1 MACGYTELIQ
11 SMPGSATH
19 TPSRRPQMGHPVV
32 QVACGVVAFVALC
45 YNCIM
50 LNLSVEQLHAND
62 FGKFYYATQAWWTG
76 GSLYAPNLA
85 THMEVEL
92 RSGRWMEFL
101 NMNPPHFH
109 LLVLPFVWLPIDTAA
124 YGWFVLNLWAGIM
137 AALMVGQE
145 LRLQPRR
152 EHWLPIVAAASA
164 CAATGATAVTVQFSG
179 LLVLLVALAWR
190 ALHRGNEG
198 VAGVVLGV
206 LIALKP
212 FLGLF
217 VPVFLLGRRL
227 RLTAYTAGAGAA
239 SFALGVLIFG
249 IGPHLEWVRTMGDI
263 SWVWGAMNGSVQALF
278 SRLFEGAP
286 YYAPLGHAGWLVR
299 PAWLVSIAIIGWH
312 TLRTATRSLD
322 HAFASTVLGALLIS
336 PLGWVY
342 YHWLA
347 LPGCLA
353 LWRRGAP
360 RLAVAG
366 LALMAV
372 PLIFIVAFQPAPL
385 ATLTIG
391 STYTWATLL
400 LWLAVVRTPVPVA
413 DE

>member
-1 MACGYTELIQ
+1 M
-11 SMPGSATH
+11 
-19 TPSRRPQMGHPVV
+19 
-32 QVACGVVAFVALC
+32 QVACGLVAFIALC

-109 LLVLPFVWLPIDTAA
+109 LLVLPFIWLPLDTAA

-137 AALMVGQE
+137 AVLMVGQV
-145 LRLQPRR
+145 LRLRPRR
-152 EHWLPIVAAASA
+152 EHWLPILAAAST

-179 LLVLLVALAWR
+179 LLVLLMAGAWR
-190 ALHRGNEG
+190 ALRRGDERA
-198 VAGVVLGV
+198 AGLTLGV

-217 VPVFLLGRRL
+217 VPVFLLERRL
-227 RLTAYTAGAGAA
+227 RLTTYTAAAGGA
-239 SFALGVLIFG
+239 SFAAGVLIFG
-249 IGPHLEWVRTMGDI
+249 IGPHVEWVRTIGDI
-263 SWVWGAMNGSVQALF
+263 SWVWGAMNGSTQALF
-278 SRLFEGAP
+278 SRVFEGAP
-286 YYAPLGHAGWLVR
+286 YYTPLVRAAWLVR
-299 PAWLVSIAIIGWH
+299 PAWVISIAIIAWV
-312 TLRTATRSLD
+312 TLRTATRSVD
-322 HAFASTVLGALLIS
+322 HACASTVLGALLIS

-353 LWRRGAP
+353 LWRRGTP
-360 RLAVAG
+360 RLAAAG
-366 LALMAV
+366 LALLAI
-372 PLIFIVAFQPAPL
+372 PLIFIVAFQPSPL

-391 STYTWATLL
+391 SSYTWATLL
-400 LWLAVVRTPVPVA
+400 LWLAVVRTPATPVDESVANTRSAVPL
-413 DE
+413 